1 MFKRSG
7 NFKIFITLQA
17 TIYKKLAAEELQDQ
31 RREMITSEMRSQH
44 IILLTKA
51 RECFYLTLDR
61 LRSPGV
67 DAKHPLNAELNSHIE
82 DIESQLSR
90 IDPDVML
97 AGGDGM
103 SFLSDCGVH
112 EKLGHV
118 AVQDNARF
126 RVLFKSVSLALEM
139 NSYSGK

>member
-1 MFKRSG
+1 
-7 NFKIFITLQA
+7 LQA
-17 TIYKKLAAEELQDQ
+17 TIYKKLAAEALQNQ

-51 RECFYLTLDR
+51 RECYYLTLDR

-97 AGGDGM
+97 AGGDGTFER
-103 SFLSDCGVH
+103 SFGMLSRIM
-112 EKLGHV
+112 
-118 AVQDNARF
+118 RF
-126 RVLFKSVSLALEM
+126 T
-139 NSYSGK
+139 

>member
-1 MFKRSG
+1 M
-7 NFKIFITLQA
+7 QA
-17 TIYKKLAAEELQDQ
+17 TIYKKLAAEELEDQ

-51 RECFYLTLDR
+51 RECYYLTLDR

-82 DIESQLSR
+82 EIESQLSR

-97 AGGDGM
+97 IGDGK
-103 SFLSDCGVH
+103 SSLSNGNVQENLGIMKYCFRKCH
-112 EKLGHV
+112 NCYFHSLKLIT
-118 AVQDNARF
+118 
-126 RVLFKSVSLALEM
+126 KW
-139 NSYSGK
+139 

>member
-1 MFKRSG
+1 M
-7 NFKIFITLQA
+7 
-17 TIYKKLAAEELQDQ
+17 AAEELQDQ

-90 IDPDVML
+90 IDPDIML
-97 AGGDGM
+97 AGGDGT
-103 SFLSDCGVH
+103 SFLSDWGVH

-118 AVQDNARF
+118 EVPDNARF
-126 RVLFKSVSLALEM
+126 RVLRVSVLPWR
-139 NSYSGK
+139 

>member
-1 MFKRSG
+1 
-7 NFKIFITLQA
+7 LQA
-17 TIYKKLAAEELQDQ
+17 TIYKKLAAEELEDQ

-51 RECFYLTLDR
+51 RECYYLTLDR

-82 DIESQLSR
+82 EIESQLSR

-97 AGGDGM
+97 TGGDGK
-103 SFLSDCGVH
+103 SSLSCGNVEENVGTVKYH
-112 EKLGHV
+112 
-118 AVQDNARF
+118 F
-126 RVLFKSVSLALEM
+126 RKIL
-139 NSYSGK
+139 

>member
-1 MFKRSG
+1 LSQDYDDHNCLYGKT
-7 NFKIFITLQA
+7 ITFLVCNLEVSAVLQA
-17 TIYKKLAAEELQDQ
+17 TIYKKLAAEELEDQ

-51 RECFYLTLDR
+51 RECYYLTLDR

-82 DIESQLSR
+82 EIESQLSR

-97 AGGDGM
+97 VGGDG
-103 SFLSDCGVH
+103 
-112 EKLGHV
+112 KLC
-118 AVQDNARF
+118 
-126 RVLFKSVSLALEM
+126 VSLNDVQE
-139 NSYSGK
+139 KC

>member
-1 MFKRSG
+1 
-7 NFKIFITLQA
+7 LQA
-17 TIYKKLAAEELQDQ
+17 TVYKKLAAEELEDQ

-51 RECFYLTLDR
+51 RECYYLTLDR

-82 DIESQLSR
+82 EIESQLSH

-97 AGGDGM
+97 LGGDGK
-103 SFLSDCGVH
+103 SSLSYGNVQENLGTMKCH
-112 EKLGHV
+112 FRKLSE
-118 AVQDNARF
+118 
-126 RVLFKSVSLALEM
+126 L
-139 NSYSGK
+139 